1 MPAIEPLEQR
11 DLRVAR
17 QIHAVLKL
25 ARAQEAQWLGL
36 SEHAPG
42 EPTPESIQ
50 ASGVFYLG
58 AYCGSELAGAASVG
72 PDDEADQLCISS
84 LAVHPQFLRQGLGS
98 ALVREALR
106 RGPGM
111 VFSVSV
117 AASNLPALAL
127 YRALGFVAYRQ
138 GRLGTEDL
146 AMLKLRRVAGD
157 AASLH

>member
-1 MPAIEPLEQR
+1 MPAIEPLEHR

-25 ARAQEAQWLGL
+25 AHAQEAQWLGL
-36 SEHAPG
+36 NEHASG

-58 AYCGSELAGAASVG
+58 AYCGSELAGATSVG
-72 PDDEADQLCISS
+72 PDDEADQICIGS
-84 LAVHPQFLRQGLGS
+84 LIVHPQFQRQGLGS

-106 RGPGM
+106 RGAGM

-117 AASNLPALAL
+117 ATHNAPALAL
-127 YRALGFVAYRQ
+127 YRALGFVAYRR
-138 GRLGTEDL
+138 GSLGPDDL
-146 AMLKLRRVAGD
+146 AMVKLRRVPAD
-157 AASLH
+157 LASLH